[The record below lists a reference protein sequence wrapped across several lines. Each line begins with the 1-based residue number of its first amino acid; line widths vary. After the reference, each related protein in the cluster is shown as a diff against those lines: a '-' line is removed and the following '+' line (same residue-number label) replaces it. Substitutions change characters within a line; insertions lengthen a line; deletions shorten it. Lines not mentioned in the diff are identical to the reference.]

1 MMARMYWMIYL
12 VALAVVPAAV
22 AVRGDALA
30 DSPVVLEGLPEDSV
44 VLAVEVVG
52 EAAQVAVKY

>member
-1 MMARMYWMIYL
+1 MYWMIYL
-12 VALAVVPAAV
+12 VALAVVPAVV

-30 DSPVVLEGLPEDSV
+30 DSPAVLADLPEDSV